1 MTRDLP
7 PLNALRAFEAAA
19 RHLSFSKAAE
29 ELHVT
34 PAAVSHQVK
43 GLEDLLG
50 VQLFRR
56 LTRAIRLTEAGQA
69 ALPALCEAFDR
80 LADGV
85 ALMRAEKK
93 DDVIT
98 VSLEP
103 SLAAKWLVPRL
114 DRFRT
119 VNPDIEVRVDANE
132 KPVDFQRDEV
142 DLAIRYGTGKYPG
155 LEVEQ
160 LLSEE
165 IFPVC
170 SPALLDGPK
179 PLARPDDLRHH
190 RLLHLEWDQDDV
202 MAPSWRKW
210 LLAAGVRNVDFI
222 RGPVFSMKT
231 LVIQAAIDGQ
241 GVALASSVLVADD
254 LASGRLVMPFDLR
267 FRDLLDFAYYLV
279 VPKRTAKLP
288 KVIAFKAWLF
298 AEIEQS

>member
-1 MTRDLP
+1 MARDLP

-69 ALPALCEAFDR
+69 ALPVLREAFDR

-85 ALMRAEKK
+85 ALMRAETK
-93 DDVIT
+93 DKVVT

-114 DRFRT
+114 DRFRMA
-119 VNPDIEVRVDANE
+119 NPDIEVRVDANE
-132 KPVDFQRDEV
+132 KPVDFRRDDV

-155 LEVEQ
+155 LEVDR

-170 SPALLDGPK
+170 SPSLLDGAK

-190 RLLHLEWDQDDV
+190 RLLHVEWNQDDL

-210 LLAAGVRNVDFI
+210 LLAAGLKDIDVA
-222 RGPVFSMKT
+222 RGSVFSMMT
-231 LVIQAAIDGQ
+231 LAIQAAIDGQ

-254 LASGRLVMPFDLR
+254 LASGRLVVPFDLGR
-267 FRDLLDFAYYLV
+267 RDLLDFAYYLV
-279 VPKRTAKLP
+279 VPKRTAPLP
-288 KVIAFKAWLF
+288 KVAAFKAWLF
-298 AEIEQS
+298 EEIERS